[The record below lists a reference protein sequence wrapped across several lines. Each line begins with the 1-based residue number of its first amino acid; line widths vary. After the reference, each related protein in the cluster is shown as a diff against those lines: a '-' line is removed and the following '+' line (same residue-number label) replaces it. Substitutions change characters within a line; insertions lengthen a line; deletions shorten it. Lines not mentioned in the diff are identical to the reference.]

1 MRAAGSATVLDAV
14 FLVLSISTYLLL
26 RPHAQG
32 TSLWFPP
39 AGLALGHLLVTG
51 RRGVPAVLVATV
63 LGGLLS
69 RSHEYAAAPLAAVAG
84 DVVTAGWY
92 GCVAAVLLRHGGRGA
107 GFATYPALTRFVV
120 LGLVVGPVG
129 AVTGAMLPWHL
140 LTGDPLD
147 PTGWARGVLGHA
159 TAIAT
164 IAPAVPMLVRQ
175 AASGIRAAPTVA
187 VRRRAELV
195 AQALAV
201 VLLPALFVLTG
212 QGSHPELVLL
222 PLALVPL
229 VWLAFDTDLGR
240 AHAVLAVCG
249 TALGAAAD
257 LRFGDGRAS
266 FQLQTV
272 MFSGAVATLF
282 ASAGMAGEARA
293 SRGAELQSRRWQA
306 LVEAAPAVVARIGAD
321 GRWHA
326 EGPHPGGDVLERA
339 ARVPE
344 VVAAVLAG
352 VPATV
357 QWAPEWA
364 PERAPAGA
372 PPGAGDDTGRRFVT
386 RVTPLPDGETLAV
399 TTETT
404 RLHSAEIA
412 LAWERSHDRETDLPN
427 RDLLVATAD
436 QALAEGLTAC
446 LLLVDIDH
454 TTRRAA
460 LLDVDPARL
469 LLVLG
474 ERLRDLLDPDDLR
487 RGTAL
492 VARVGTDQ
500 FGLLLPVDVGAAR
513 GYADRVLAVVRA
525 PLHGAGVPF
534 AIGAWAGIAALDGGP
549 SGRGAREALRRA
561 EAALQAAAEQGRG
574 HVVVLDGLS
583 VRTSTERARLSGEVA
598 HAVGRG
604 ELDVVFQPDVT
615 LADGRLTGVEAL
627 VRWRRPEGY
636 AAQTESFVRLSEE
649 LGTVRAVD
657 DWVMEE
663 SLRAMGGWRRD
674 HAGPDGVLDLEL
686 GLNVSALSLTD
697 DLPQRLAQ
705 ACARHAVPP
714 GSVRLEVTETALA
727 DDGAA
732 TDVLRRVREQ
742 GVRVALDDFGTGY
755 ATLSR
760 LRHLPIDVLK
770 LDRSFL
776 PSLAGDAPSQALVS
790 LVLGLAGPLQVHVVA
805 EGVETEEQRLVLVD
819 LGCRRAQGYLFS
831 RPTTAAAIDAMLTSG
846 LPLLPA
852 EPALPTLATVPVS
865 PG

>member
-1 MRAAGSATVLDAV
+1 VRAAGSATVLDAV
-14 FLVLSISTYLLL
+14 FLVLSVSTYLLL
-26 RPHAQG
+26 RPHSQG

-51 RRGVPAVLVATV
+51 RRGVPAVVVATV

-69 RSHEYAAAPLAAVAG
+69 RSHEYAATPTAALAG
-84 DVVTAGWY
+84 DLVTAGWY
-92 GCVAAVLLRHGGRGA
+92 GLVAAALVRHGGRGGA
-107 GFATYPALTRFVV
+107 PSYPALTRFVV
-120 LGLVVGPVG
+120 LGLVLGPVG
-129 AVTGAMLPWHL
+129 AVTGAMFTAHM

-147 PTGWARGVLGHA
+147 PAGWARGVLGHA

-164 IAPAVPMLVRQ
+164 ITPAVPMLVRQ

-212 QGSHPELVLL
+212 GGSHPELVLL

-229 VWLAFDTDLGR
+229 AWLAFDTDLGR

-257 LRFGDGRAS
+257 LRFADGQAT

-293 SRGAELQSRRWQA
+293 SRGAELESRRWQA
-306 LVEAAPAVVARIGAD
+306 LVEAAPAVVARIGTD

-339 ARVPE
+339 AAVPE
-344 VVAAVLAG
+344 VAAAVLAG

-357 QWAPEWA
+357 QWAPGTASDWA
-364 PERAPAGA
+364 PTEPA
-372 PPGAGDDTGRRFVT
+372 DDTGRRFVT
-386 RVTPLPDGETLAV
+386 RITPLPDGETLAV

-436 QALAEGLTAC
+436 QALAEGLTAS
-446 LLLVDIDH
+446 LLLVDLDH

-469 LLVLG
+469 LLLLG

-513 GYADRVLAVVRA
+513 GYADRVLVAVRA
-525 PLHGAGVPF
+525 PVHGAGVPF

-549 SGRGAREALRRA
+549 AGRGARDALRRA

-615 LADGRLTGVEAL
+615 LVDGRLTGVEAL

-649 LGTVRAVD
+649 LGTVGAVD

-697 DLPQRLAQ
+697 DLPQRLAR

-727 DDGAA
+727 DDGTA

-776 PSLAGDAPSQALVS
+776 PSLAVDAPSQALVS
-790 LVLGLAGPLQVHVVA
+790 LVLGLAGPLQVDVVA
-805 EGVETEEQRLVLVD
+805 EGVETQEQRQVLID

-831 RPTTAAAIDAMLTSG
+831 RPTTAAAIDAILTAG

-852 EPALPTLATVPVS
+852 GPALPSMATVPVS